1 MYYEEY
7 LREILDQVG
16 RKRPHGEH
24 NFYVNVT
31 KLVIQII

>member
-16 RKRPHGEH
+16 RKASRRH
-24 NFYVNVT
+24 NFYVNV
-31 KLVIQII
+31 VEN